1 MYGQLIEQ
9 AEKYLRSLYEQDN
22 IAEQL
27 MRKLTELMAAGEANA
42 DAACRAMRLSRRT
55 LQRRL
60 RAEKT
65 SFQKV
70 LNEARAVLAVNY
82 LSDER
87 LKSSKSRCCSAIRT
101 SARSRQLSSP
111 GTTCR
116 RPNTASVFSATSEPF
131 DCSLTDAY
139 SGASILFRYFSFS
152 KGSNRPS
159 SSTSKRI
166 DCPGYTPSTT
176 SESRTITTPFTST

>member
-27 MRKLTELMAAGEANA
+27 MRKLAELMAAGEAA
-42 DAACRAMRLSRRT
+42 DSACRALRLSRRT

-65 SFQKV
+65 SFQQV
-70 LNEARAVLAVNY
+70 LNEARAVLAINY

-87 LKSSKSRCCSAIRT
+87 LKSLEIAMLLGYSSISSFTTAFKSWYDIPPAEY
-101 SARSRQLSSP
+101 RQKFL
-111 GTTCR
+111 
-116 RPNTASVFSATSEPF
+116 AQ
-131 DCSLTDAY
+131 
-139 SGASILFRYFSFS
+139 I
-152 KGSNRPS
+152 
-159 SSTSKRI
+159 
-166 DCPGYTPSTT
+166 
-176 SESRTITTPFTST
+176 

>member
-27 MRKLTELMAAGEANA
+27 MRKLAELMAAGEANA
-42 DAACRAMRLSRRT
+42 DSACRALRLSRRT

-82 LSDER
+82 LSDAR
-87 LKSSKSRCCSAIRT
+87 LKSLEIAMLLGYSNISSFTTAFKSWYNMPPA
-101 SARSRQLSSP
+101 AYRQKFL
-111 GTTCR
+111 G
-116 RPNTASVFSATSEPF
+116 V
-131 DCSLTDAY
+131 
-139 SGASILFRYFSFS
+139 
-152 KGSNRPS
+152 
-159 SSTSKRI
+159 
-166 DCPGYTPSTT
+166 
-176 SESRTITTPFTST
+176 